1 MGAREK
7 EEISMDATLVGAL
20 LVFVL
25 SAGLMI
31 FIKRRKK

>member
-7 EEISMDATLVGAL
+7 EEIGMDVTLVGAL
-20 LVFVL
+20 LVFVV
-25 SAGLMI
+25 SAGLMV

>member
-1 MGAREK
+1 
-7 EEISMDATLVGAL
+7 MDATLVGAL

-25 SAGLMI
+25 SAGLMV